1 MTTLPPPGCRRTMSV
16 LFVDGWFGVGGL
28 ADDVVTGGRR
38 EPSGWSRTTEKRR
51 CARTGVARFD
61 ETLAGVAEP
70 PVLVSHSLGVLTVR
84 HWVAGGGDR
93 RSAAQ

>member
-1 MTTLPPPGCRRTMSV
+1 M
-16 LFVDGWFGVGGL
+16 
-28 ADDVVTGGRR
+28 
-38 EPSGWSRTTEKRR
+38 
-51 CARTGVARFD
+51 ARFD

>member
-1 MTTLPPPGCRRTMSV
+1 MSSDHERAVRGRLVRPG
-16 LFVDGWFGVGGL
+16 LGGL

-70 PVLVSHSLGVLTVR
+70 PVLVSHSLGVLPVR

-93 RSAAQ
+93 RSAAR